1 MYCIASKKGNLCYI
15 GFTTL
20 PTVEERGKQHSDDY
34 KSKKKKQCMSRLALK
49 FKEWQIDLIEE
60 FPCASKRQAEARE
73 MYHINRAEN
82 CVNKNTA
89 TDKSLPACAITK
101 RKAVVADAQEQP
113 IVVEEDPSIAL
124 RLDIE
129 ERLKMEAEDED
140 NANAAQIDNK
150 VQRKRKA
157 EEAVDD
163 RFDENGNLKSFS
175 FQLPVKQQK
184 AKPKMKFS
192 WIKK

>member
-1 MYCIASKKGNLCYI
+1 
-15 GFTTL
+15 
-20 PTVEERGKQHSDDY
+20 
-34 KSKKKKQCMSRLALK
+34 
-49 FKEWQIDLIEE
+49 
-60 FPCASKRQAEARE
+60 

-192 WIKK
+192 WMKK

>member
-1 MYCIASKKGNLCYI
+1 
-15 GFTTL
+15 
-20 PTVEERGKQHSDDY
+20 
-34 KSKKKKQCMSRLALK
+34 MSRLVLK
-49 FKEWQIDLIEE
+49 FKDWQIDLIEE

-89 TDKSLPACAITK
+89 TDKSLPTCAITK
-101 RKAVVADAQEQP
+101 RKAVVADAQEQS
-113 IVVEEDPSIAL
+113 IVVEEDPTIAL
-124 RLDIE
+124 RLEIE
-129 ERLKMEAEDED
+129 ERLKMEAEAED
-140 NANAAQIDNK
+140 NAIAAQIAYK

-184 AKPKMKFS
+184 AKPKMNFS
-192 WIKK
+192 WMKK